1 MQSTHGLRPSIDG
14 GDATVT
20 DHVGG
25 DWKRFLRCWT
35 LVAGFSMLGLFV
47 VFSIVQGAAA
57 DSPLAEKYEELAGA
71 TASPGLYRLASVFDV
86 AVWLGLGGM
95 FVAFGAVLARQAKVR
110 STLVMACGIG
120 QIAGVIGA
128 FTRLEGLTELAADYT
143 GTGAEQQAELLRSS
157 LDLELVVYTH
167 FAAGSL
173 LWTTALFLV
182 ASVGWRMVHFP
193 RWLAALMAVTGV
205 LNLTTDV
212 FGIVTVEDVPDAI
225 SLLALTGLMAVF
237 FGVARAFRRKSPL
250 GSVETASV

>member
-20 DHVGG
+20 EHVGG

-35 LVAGFSMLGLFV
+35 LVADFSMLGLFI

-110 STLVMACGIG
+110 STLVMACGMG
-120 QIAGVIGA
+120 RTTCLPKDAKA
-128 FTRLEGLTELAADYT
+128 SPPSC
-143 GTGAEQQAELLRSS
+143 SS
-157 LDLELVVYTH
+157 RH
-167 FAAGSL
+167 RAGS
-173 LWTTALFLV
+173 
-182 ASVGWRMVHFP
+182 R
-193 RWLAALMAVTGV
+193 
-205 LNLTTDV
+205 
-212 FGIVTVEDVPDAI
+212 
-225 SLLALTGLMAVF
+225 
-237 FGVARAFRRKSPL
+237 
-250 GSVETASV
+250 